1 VAVRQYLREIL
12 PSGETYLE
20 WKKMEE
26 TKFCR
31 SKALGNT
38 GVLPSSESLRKAKG
52 NYIWCEAPYRK

>member
-1 VAVRQYLREIL
+1 
-12 PSGETYLE
+12 
-20 WKKMEE
+20 MEE